1 MKLEQFIDQFELVT
15 DAEEGLEQLRKIVLD
30 EAVKGNITKQISDDE
45 PAEKLLVYIKGEKQR
60 LYDEGEI
67 RKPKDLPEISED
79 EIPYDLPD
87 EWKWARFGNIAYDF
101 VTGVQRPKKDQDPS
115 YTYPYVK
122 MNNIT
127 STGQLDLSDLVYVQA
142 TSDEVEKYEL
152 MNGDFLFNTRNSE
165 ELVGKTCVFRD
176 GEESPYLFNNNILRV
191 DFGNSLSSDYINYWF
206 NSNICNVL
214 LDRITSATTNVAAI
228 YQKDLLKLF
237 VPIPPIEEQQRIVQK
252 IETLFTQVDE
262 LEQKVQQDQEVDK
275 RLQVAVLDDLQSAKT
290 PKASRKSWQRLTYHF
305 DQIYRKPEH
314 IDHLKQAILN
324 EAIRGRLV
332 PRDPNDEP
340 AEKLLERIKE
350 EKQRLYKEGEIRKP
364 KDLPEIAD
372 EEIPYELPEGWTWCR
387 FGKTALQI
395 SDVNHKMPDEVKK
408 GIPYVSPSDF
418 YGSNE
423 IDFAGAKKISQK
435 SFDELSKKI
444 RPELNDLIFPR
455 YGTIG
460 VKNRLVNTEID
471 FLASYSCAIIKN
483 LKGYIDPKYTYY
495 YSVSPLIQADIELH
509 TNKTTQPNVGINS
522 IKEFRFPLP
531 PYTEQ
536 NRIVNRIEEFFIWC
550 DDLKVK
556 LSRSQQT
563 DQRLLEALMNGHADE
578 EQQKRTTDLNVN

>member
-1 MKLEQFIDQFELVT
+1 MNLEQLIDQFELVT
-15 DAEEGLEQLRKIVLD
+15 DTEEGLAKLRKVVLNQ
-30 EAVKGNITKQISDDE
+30 AVRGNLTKSDPDDK
-45 PAEKLLVYIKGEKQR
+45 PGEKLLERIEAKRQS
-60 LYDEGEI
+60 LYEIGEI
-67 RKPKDLPEISED
+67 RKPKSIEPGDQESIL
-79 EIPYDLPD
+79 YDLPQSWIWCNLGDVILEIYGGSTPSKSNPRFWEGDIYWASVKDLDD
-87 EWKWARFGNIAYDF
+87 ESIYLESTLDKITEEGLNETKFVPAGNVIVCTRMGLGKINLNTVD
-101 VTGVQRPKKDQDPS
+101 TTINQDLKSIILP
-115 YTYPYVK
+115 
-122 MNNIT
+122 
-127 STGQLDLSDLVYVQA
+127 
-142 TSDEVEKYEL
+142 DE
-152 MNGDFLFNTRNSE
+152 
-165 ELVGKTCVFRD
+165 
-176 GEESPYLFNNNILRV
+176 
-191 DFGNSLSSDYINYWF
+191 
-206 NSNICNVL
+206 
-214 LDRITSATTNVAAI
+214 
-228 YQKDLLKLF
+228 LLKLYF
-237 VPIPPIEEQQRIVQK
+237 YYYYKSLEIKGSGMTVSGIKQSELLRLPFALPSKNEQKRIVKK
-252 IETLFTQVDE
+252 IETFFSQVDE
-262 LEQKVQQDQEVDK
+262 LEQKVHQDREVDE
-275 RLQVAVLDDLQSAKT
+275 RLQVAVLDDLQRAET
-290 PKASRKSWQRLTYHF
+290 PEASRQSWKRLTDHF
-305 DQIYRKPEH
+305 EQIYRKPEH
-314 IDHLKQAILN
+314 IEQLKQAILN
-324 EAIRGRLV
+324 EAVRGRLV

-556 LSRSQQT
+556 LSRAQQT
-563 DQRLLEALMNGHADE
+563 DQRLLEALVNGHAE
-578 EQQKRTTDLNVN
+578 G